1 MFNLF
6 NCFLSFNTVE
16 TFNSFDQPLNS
27 IYLPSYSLSSSVDHL
42 PISESTLARFI
53 LSQSPL
59 PPPPPPL
66 PKRYSE
72 FLGGPGK
79 RVSEFLGG
87 PGKRNPTYGYS
98 SSDLLDKRLRATT
111 TGYYLAKKLSE
122 ILSRNSNGPVVGP
135 YRPGGSEFLGGPGK

>member
-1 MFNLF
+1 MFLIFLF
-6 NCFLSFNTVE
+6 VSTIYSTVE
-16 TFNSFDQPLNS
+16 TLNSFDSPINS
-27 IYLPSYSLSSSVDHL
+27 MYLPSSSPSVDHL
-42 PISESTLARFI
+42 P
-53 LSQSPL
+53 LSFPPSADFLLIQSP
-59 PPPPPPL
+59 

-87 PGKRNPTYGYS
+87 PGKRDPSYGS
-98 SSDLLDKRLRATT
+98 SSSSNESGKRLRAT

-135 YRPGGSEFLGGPGK
+135 YRPGGSEFLGGPGKR